1 MPVPAGRAALSLI
14 VTRASKEG
22 VLGQE
27 VNCKLRLGKKLAE
40 GKALLESQE
49 LIFRASDL
57 RLKIGFREISSIE
70 AKDGW
75 LRFRYPD
82 GAVALELGSQAPK
95 WAEKI
100 LHPKSLIDKLGVKAG
115 MRISV
120 VGVGDGDFRRDLVSR
135 TKDVAE
141 GKAAADSDLI
151 FLGADGPKDLDRM
164 KALQKSIKP
173 AGAIWVI
180 YPKGQKHITEA
191 GVFAA
196 GKQAGLVDVKVAS
209 FSSTHTALKFVIPVA
224 RR

>member
-1 MPVPAGRAALSLI
+1 V
-14 VTRASKEG
+14 
-22 VLGQE
+22 GQE
-27 VNCKLRLGKKLAE
+27 VKCKLRLGKRVAE

-57 RLKIGFREISSIE
+57 RLKIAFQQMNSVE

-75 LRFRYPD
+75 LRIRYPD
-82 GAVALELGSQAPK
+82 GRVALELGAQAPK

-115 MRISV
+115 MRISL
-120 VGVGDGDFRRDLVSR
+120 VGLGDGDFRWELAARSP
-135 TKDVAE
+135 DVVE
-141 GKAAADSDLI
+141 GKAAANSDLI
-151 FLGADGPKDLDRM
+151 FLRADGAKDLDRM
-164 KALQKSIKP
+164 RTLQKSIKP
-173 AGAIWVI
+173 NGAIWVV

-209 FSSTHTALKFVIPVA
+209 FSSTHTALKFVIPVD

>member
-14 VTRASKEG
+14 VARASKEG

-27 VNCKLRLGKKLAE
+27 VNCKLRLGKKLSE

-49 LIFRASDL
+49 LTFRASDL
-57 RLKIGFREISSIE
+57 RLKIAFREMSSIA

-75 LRFRYPD
+75 LRIRYPD
-82 GAVALELGSQAPK
+82 GAVALELGAQAPK

-100 LHPKSLIDKLGVKAG
+100 LHPKSLIDKLGVRAG

-151 FLGADGPKDLDRM
+151 FLGADEPKDLDRM
-164 KALQKSIKP
+164 RALQKSIKP
-173 AGAIWVI
+173 NGAIWVV

-196 GKQAGLVDVKVAS
+196 GKQAGLVDVKVAR

>member
-1 MPVPAGRAALSLI
+1 V
-14 VTRASKEG
+14 
-22 VLGQE
+22 GQE
-27 VNCKLRLGKKLAE
+27 VNCKLRLGKRLAE

-57 RLKIGFREISSIE
+57 RLKIAFREMSSVE

-75 LRFRYPD
+75 LRIRYPD
-82 GAVALELGSQAPK
+82 GAVSLELGVRAPK

-120 VGVGDGDFRRDLVSR
+120 MGLADGDFRRDLGSR
-135 TKDVAE
+135 AQDVVE
-141 GKAAADSDLI
+141 GKAAPNSDLI
-151 FLGADGPKDLDRM
+151 FLGADGAKDLDRM
-164 KALQKSIKP
+164 RTLQKSIKP
-173 AGAIWVI
+173 NGAIWVD
-180 YPKGQKHITEA
+180 YPRGQKHITEA

-209 FSSTHTALKFVIPVA
+209 FSPTHTALKFVIPVD
-224 RR
+224 RRYFGA

>member
-1 MPVPAGRAALSLI
+1 M
-14 VTRASKEG
+14 
-22 VLGQE
+22 GQE

-57 RLKIGFREISSIE
+57 RLKIAFREMSSIE
-70 AKDGW
+70 AKGGW
-75 LRFRYPD
+75 LCIGCPD
-82 GAVALELGSQAPK
+82 GAVALELGGQAPK

-100 LHPKSLIDKLGVKAG
+100 LHPKSLIDKLGVKNG

-120 VGVGDGDFRRDLVSR
+120 LGIGDRDFRRDLVSR
-135 TKDVAE
+135 TPDIAD
-141 GKAAADSDLI
+141 GKADPDSDLI
-151 FLGADGPKDLDRM
+151 FLAADGPKDLDRM
-164 KALQKSIKP
+164 RALQKSIKP
-173 AGAIWVI
+173 DGAIWVV

-209 FSSTHTALKFVIPVA
+209 FSPTHTALKFVIPVA
-224 RR
+224 RRQK

>member
-1 MPVPAGRAALSLI
+1 M
-14 VTRASKEG
+14 
-22 VLGQE
+22 GQE
-27 VNCKLRLGKKLAE
+27 VNCKLRLGKMLAE
-40 GKALLESQE
+40 GRALLESQE

-57 RLKIGFREISSIE
+57 RLKIAFREMSSVE

-75 LRFRYPD
+75 LRIRCPD
-82 GAVALELGSQAPK
+82 GAVALELGAQAPK

-100 LHPKSLIDKLGVKAG
+100 LHPKSLIDKLGIKAG
-115 MRISV
+115 MRISL
-120 VGVGDGDFRRDLVSR
+120 VGLGDGDFRRDLASR
-135 TKDVAE
+135 TKDVNE

-151 FLGADGPKDLDRM
+151 FLGADGAKDLDRM
-164 KALQKSIKP
+164 RTLQKSIKP
-173 AGAIWVI
+173 NGAIWVV

-209 FSSTHTALKFVIPVA
+209 FSATHTALKFVIPVD

>member
-1 MPVPAGRAALSLI
+1 M
-14 VTRASKEG
+14 
-22 VLGQE
+22 GQE

-57 RLKIGFREISSIE
+57 RLNIGFREMSGIE
-70 AKDGW
+70 ARGGW

-82 GAVALELGSQAPK
+82 GAVALDLGAQAPK

-120 VGVGDGDFRRDLVSR
+120 VGVSDGDFRRDLASCTPDVS
-135 TKDVAE
+135 E
-141 GKAAADSDLI
+141 GKAAPESDLI
-151 FLGADGPKDLDRM
+151 FLGADGPRDLDRM
-164 KALQKSIKP
+164 RALQKSIKP
-173 AGAIWVI
+173 AGAIWVV

-191 GVFAA
+191 GVLAA

-209 FSSTHTALKFVIPVA
+209 FSATHTALKFVTPVS
-224 RR
+224 RRQQ